1 MHLKLWNIADR
12 LLLRARPTATLILSS
27 EDHASAPAASALAA
41 FVDATGPLDQW
52 IDRVAR
58 GT

>member
-1 MHLKLWNIADR
+1 M
-12 LLLRARPTATLILSS
+12 LRARPTATLILSS